1 MPFAAVHSLFMARR
15 DIPYSAA
22 VCLESGLSGSG
33 WGTYDRTRLTPT
45 SKEAFQALDGTR
57 EHRQRSGPFEPISVA
72 LAG

>member
-22 VCLESGLSGSG
+22 VCLKLGLSGSG

-57 EHRQRSGPFEPISVA
+57 EHTSTVWAI
-72 LAG
+72 